1 MTKKERRSLKKFAT
15 SNEWIVTREEV
26 KRSFVRTFLSEHKE
40 YKEKDKKLVREI
52 LLGVSF

>member
-26 KRSFVRTFLSEHKE
+26 KRSFVRTFLNEHKE